1 MKSKI
6 GLFLFVLIAGLL
18 SVPSAQ
24 AQYRKGDLLLN
35 VGIGEGIHSHRVV
48 PHVSFEYGFG
58 KFFSAGVQTDI
69 YTYRVWND
77 NRVYTSLPTSLRGS
91 YHYGKHFLKNRSLD
105 LYAGAAVGYQ
115 SIREHDYWHPRPHV
129 GRYDEKLYVGL
140 YAGAKYYV
148 RPQFGFF
155 AEVGHNISWL
165 KAGVAWKF

>member
-1 MKSKI
+1 MKNKIRLYLFLVVI
-6 GLFLFVLIAGLL
+6 GLC

-35 VGIGEGIHSHRVV
+35 VGVGEGIHSNRLV

-58 KFFSAGVQTDI
+58 KYFSAGVQTDI

-77 NRVYTSLPTSLRGS
+77 NRVYTAMPASLRGS
-91 YHYGKHFLKNRSLD
+91 YHYGKHFVKNRSLD

-115 SIREHDYWHPRPHV
+115 SIREKEYWNPRPHI
-129 GRYDEKLYVGL
+129 GRYGDKVSVGL
-140 YAGAKYYV
+140 YAGVKYYV
-148 RPQFGFF
+148 RPKFGFF